1 MRIGIIGTGHVG
13 LVTGVALASL
23 GHQVVATDVDQE
35 KLRFLSSGKAPF
47 FEPGL
52 DELLGETL
60 ATGSLRF
67 ALDMAEAVRGS
78 RVVFICVGRP
88 PVGNGDR
95 SVGAVEDAARSVA
108 AAAQDDVVVV
118 VKSTVPP
125 GTTRRVAQVLASER
139 PSLRFD
145 AASSPEFL
153 REGHAIAD
161 TLRPDRLVVGA
172 CGDLAVS
179 VLRDLYAPIVASGS
193 RWVET
198 DPESAE
204 LSKLASN
211 AFLALKVSFANALA
225 RVAERSGA
233 DVRDVTDIMGGDER
247 IGARLP
253 RRRPWIRWVLSPE
266 DLATLER
273 VASRGGYDFPMLREA
288 ERIDEEAL
296 EAVIRMVE
304 EAVWNLEGKRIAM
317 LGVAFKAGVDDVRAS
332 PALALARR
340 LMDEGA
346 IVTAFDPR
354 ASELAA
360 TALPGLI
367 LAR

>member
-247 IGARLP
+247 IGPAFLGAGLGFGGYCLP
-253 RRRPWIRWVLSPE
+253 KISRPWS
-266 DLATLER
+266 
-273 VASRGGYDFPMLREA
+273 ASRPAVATTSRCCAKPSASMKKPWKRSSGWSKRPCGTSRGSGSLCSASRSRRESTTCA
-288 ERIDEEAL
+288 HRP
-296 EAVIRMVE
+296 R
-304 EAVWNLEGKRIAM
+304 
-317 LGVAFKAGVDDVRAS
+317 S
-332 PALALARR
+332 PWHA
-340 LMDEGA
+340 D
-346 IVTAFDPR
+346 
-354 ASELAA
+354 
-360 TALPGLI
+360 
-367 LAR
+367 